1 MRISD
6 WSSDVCSSDL
16 AGPARSEIVLTEAE
30 QVWLAEHP
38 AAAVGMD
45 RAYAPITYLDEQG
58 NPAGIAV
65 DLLRLIEAKSGLKIE
80 LAAARWPVVIE
91 RALRHPIDA
100 VVNADKTTKRQERLL
115 YNRPYYQVP
124 HAILGREQHAG
135 VAPPA
140 GLATKRVER
149 ERTRLNSSH

>member
-1 MRISD
+1 M
-6 WSSDVCSSDL
+6 WVCWLGVLCRFMSFSANML
-16 AGPARSEIVLTEAE
+16 ILMIRRPPRSTRTDTLVPYTTLFRS
-30 QVWLAEHP
+30 LAEHP

-91 RALRHPIDA
+91 RALRHQIDA
-100 VVNADKTTKRQERLL
+100 VVNADKTPKDRKS
-115 YNRPYYQVP
+115 VGSGK
-124 HAILGREQHAG
+124 AGSGRVDVG
-135 VAPPA
+135 
-140 GLATKRVER
+140 GRGIIKKK
-149 ERTRLNSSH
+149 

>member
-1 MRISD
+1 M
-6 WSSDVCSSDL
+6 WVCWLGVLCRFMSFSANML
-16 AGPARSEIVLTEAE
+16 ILMIRRPPRSTRTDTLVPYTTLFRS
-30 QVWLAEHP
+30 LAEHP

-91 RALRHPIDA
+91 RALRHQIDRSEEHTSELQSLMRISYA
-100 VVNADKTTKRQERLL
+100 VFCLKKKKTYKEHNKDEIQ
-115 YNRPYYQVP
+115 
-124 HAILGREQHAG
+124 
-135 VAPPA
+135 
-140 GLATKRVER
+140 
-149 ERTRLNSSH
+149 